1 MSGVLFLP
9 SDEGRSAGGVVD
21 QTNQVPAPSPQG
33 RPNSVSVRSLRFQ
46 GSTVS
51 VDMGWL
57 SPLTEIA
64 VSKVGAF
71 LSVDL
76 WISVKVSHTLD
87 VHHNQ
92 LMTRTLK
99 CEVAEGLCRGR
110 KRRSCSRPD

>member
-1 MSGVLFLP
+1 M
-9 SDEGRSAGGVVD
+9 
-21 QTNQVPAPSPQG
+21 
-33 RPNSVSVRSLRFQ
+33 
-46 GSTVS
+46 
-51 VDMGWL
+51 DMGWL

-76 WISVKVSHTLD
+76 WISVKVPHTLD

-110 KRRSCSRPD
+110 KRRSCSRPDCGLGRCWPDAGREAVRLGSPW

>member
-1 MSGVLFLP
+1 M
-9 SDEGRSAGGVVD
+9 
-21 QTNQVPAPSPQG
+21 
-33 RPNSVSVRSLRFQ
+33 
-46 GSTVS
+46 
-51 VDMGWL
+51 DMGWL
-57 SPLTEIA
+57 SLLTEIA

-76 WISVKVSHTLD
+76 WISVKVPHTLN

-110 KRRSCSRPD
+110 KRRSWNRPDCGPGRCWPDAGPEAVRLGLPW